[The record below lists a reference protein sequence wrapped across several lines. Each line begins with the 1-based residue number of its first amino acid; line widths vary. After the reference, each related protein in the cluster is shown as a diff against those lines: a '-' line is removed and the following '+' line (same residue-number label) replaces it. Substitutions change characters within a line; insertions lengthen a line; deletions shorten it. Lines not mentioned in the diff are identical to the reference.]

1 MSAVTLDLEDPVIL
15 HQLGA
20 RWKFGSGWNPDEPN
34 EGLVAQASDSPARLP
49 DYDDSSWQTI
59 DDLEAGGKDKPS
71 GLPEHPGIRKKRSE
85 GFTFG
90 WYRIAVPLP
99 ETVGDFRVEGS
110 TVWFETNIDDYGEIW
125 IDGEWD
131 RDAGAI
137 NGFNV
142 TNRVKVTDA
151 ARPGTTHV
159 IACLCVNG
167 PLARP
172 GGGIFMRY
180 AHLDFVR

>member
-1 MSAVTLDLEDPVIL
+1 MTTTTLDLEDPAVL
-15 HQLGA
+15 DQLGA
-20 RWKFGSGWNPDEPN
+20 QWKFGSGWNPDEPN

-49 DYDDSSWQTI
+49 DYDDSRWETI
-59 DDLEAGGKDKPS
+59 DDLEAGGQNKPS
-71 GLPEHPGIRKKRSE
+71 GGPENPGIRKKRSE
-85 GFTFG
+85 GLTFG
-90 WYRIAVPLP
+90 WYRIAVPIP
-99 ETVGDFRVEGS
+99 ETIGDFQVEGS
-110 TVWFETNIDDYGEIW
+110 AVWFETNIDDYGEIW

-131 RDAGAI
+131 RDAGAV

-142 TNRVKVTDA
+142 TNRVKVTDD

>member
-1 MSAVTLDLEDPVIL
+1 MPTVTIDLEDPAVL
-15 HQLGA
+15 SDLGTDW
-20 RWKFGSGWNPDEPN
+20 RFGPGWHPGKPN
-34 EGLVAQASDSPARLP
+34 EGLVSQATDSPARLAEF
-49 DYDDSSWQTI
+49 DDSAWDVI
-59 DDLEAGGKDKPS
+59 DDLEAGGRDKPS
-71 GLPEHPGIRKKRSE
+71 GRPEHPGIRKKRSE

-90 WYRIAVPLP
+90 WYRITVSLP
-99 ETVGDFRVEGS
+99 ETVGDFQVEGS

-125 IDGEWD
+125 VDGEWD
-131 RDAGAI
+131 RGAGAI

-142 TNRVKVTDA
+142 TNRVKVTDD
-151 ARPGTTHV
+151 ARPGTSHV

-180 AHLDFVR
+180 AHLDFER

>member
-1 MSAVTLDLEDPVIL
+1 MPAVTLDLEDPAIL
-15 HQLGA
+15 GGLGSEW
-20 RWKFGSGWNPDEPN
+20 RFGSGWNPGEPN
-34 EGLVAQASDSPARLP
+34 EGLVALTSDSPARLV
-49 DYDDSSWQTI
+49 DYDVSSWELI
-59 DDLEAGGKDKPS
+59 DDVEAGGQGRPS
-71 GLPEHPGIRKKRSE
+71 GGPEHPGIRKKRSE
-85 GFTFG
+85 GLTFG
-90 WYRIAVPLP
+90 WYRIAVSLP
-99 ETVGDFRVEGS
+99 ETVGDFQVEGS

-131 RDAGAI
+131 RDAGAV

-142 TNRVKVTDA
+142 TNRVKVTDDA
-151 ARPGTTHV
+151 MPGTTHV
-159 IACLCVNG
+159 IACLCING